1 MEKKKQESPQE
12 VEGGAKGKISS
23 EDYFADFNFSDL
35 KVDMGLL
42 LKNGAHFGHKK
53 SRRHPKM
60 DIYIHTTRNEIS
72 IIDLQST
79 LEKLK
84 EALEFIGKA
93 KEEGKQIL
101 FVGTKKQAKDLIIS
115 AAKRCGAPFVVE
127 RWLGGTFTNFKIIKE
142 RAKYLTDN
150 QGMFQRGEFEKYTKF
165 ERMKKLEEM
174 EKMEKKMGG
183 IKNMG
188 ELPGVVFAVDIKED
202 ILAIK
207 EARKLNIPVVAIADT
222 NTDPS
227 LVDYPIPANDDA
239 ISSLRIIL
247 ACVCKSILEA
257 KPNIKSK

>member
-1 MEKKKQESPQE
+1 MEKKEQELPQE
-12 VEGGAKGKISS
+12 VEAGAKGKKNS

-35 KVDMGLL
+35 KVDMSLL

-60 DIYIHTTRNEIS
+60 DVYIHTTRNGIS

-84 EALEFIGKA
+84 EALEFISKA
-93 KEEGKQIL
+93 RGEGKQIL

-115 AAKRCGAPFVVE
+115 IAKRCGAPYVVE

-142 RAKYLTDN
+142 RTKYLTDN
-150 QGMFQRGEFEKYTKF
+150 QEMFQRGGFEKYTKF

-183 IKNMG
+183 IKNMS
-188 ELPGVVFAVDIKED
+188 ELPGAVLVVDIKED

-247 ACVCKSILEA
+247 ACICKSILEA
-257 KPNIKSK
+257 KPDIK